1 MQKRTTKIEEFK
13 SSQSYEEITDME
25 TEFLMELYNAVL
37 SLLSNGDKVSLL
49 NISKIVRVST
59 KELLDYL
66 PEITEMERQLMV
78 STNE

>member
-25 TEFLMELYNAVL
+25 TEFLMELYNAIL
-37 SLLSNGDKVSLL
+37 SLLSRGEKVSLL

-66 PEITEMERQLMV
+66 PEITEMERQLTV

>member
-13 SSQSYEEITDME
+13 SYQSYEEITDME